1 MPVEDMPMPLPV
13 ASRASRRAVTAILLG
28 TLLTVAGVVLLDWE
42 LRFVLIL
49 LMLEVSASAAGLSR
63 TIALHQRATGD
74 PAHLQEQ
81 FTGWLR
87 ARGGRA
93 MPFAE
98 AVLVRT
104 VYFPAA
110 VAGVLL
116 LMIVHSASAPLVSAV
131 VPLASMVAV
140 CLLAANETAP
150 LRRRI
155 QRVPFAAL
163 RARGIAMVYREAMA
177 FVFFF
182 AGLVWMGYLEQPP
195 AIALVAYL
203 ISKAAVDCW
212 MALRL
217 PDP

>member
-1 MPVEDMPMPLPV
+1 MTGMPAFPAI
-13 ASRASRRAVTAILLG
+13 ASRSRAGALAAILLG
-28 TLLTVAGVVLLDWE
+28 TLVTVGGVLLLHWD
-42 LRFVLIL
+42 LQFVLIL
-49 LMLEVSASAAGLSR
+49 LMLEVSASAAGLSW

-98 AVLVRT
+98 AVMVRT
-104 VYFPAA
+104 VYFPAT
-110 VAGVLL
+110 VAGTLL
-116 LMIVHSASAPLVSAV
+116 LIIVQRASAPLVEAV
-131 VPLASMVAV
+131 VPLLSMGAV
-140 CLLAANETAP
+140 CLFAAGETAP

-155 QRVPFAAL
+155 ARVPFAAL

-177 FVFFF
+177 YVFFF

-195 AIALVAYL
+195 AIALVAYVL
-203 ISKAAVDCW
+203 CKATVDCW
-212 MALRL
+212 AVLRL
-217 PDP
+217 PDA